1 MVERLNGIEKVRGS
15 TPLISTNKKTS
26 QTYHFVKSG
35 TIVLGLPKGSLQES
49 TFALF
54 KRAGFDVSCSS
65 RSYIPSIND
74 DEIACRLLRPQ
85 EMSRYVELG
94 LLDAG
99 ICGYDWVYENGS
111 DVREICELNYS
122 KSTANPV
129 RWVLAVPNDSK
140 IKTVKDL
147 EGKRISTEAIGLTKR
162 YLKKHGVK
170 ADVEFSWG
178 ATEVKAPELVDA
190 IVDLTET
197 GSSLRANNLRIVDT
211 ILVSTT
217 RFIANKDSWKSP
229 AKRRKLEQLQMLLT
243 GALEARRRVLLKC
256 NAPSKSLDKVTSIM
270 PSLHA
275 PTVNALHGGDWF
287 AVESVV
293 EEGLVRDL
301 IPRLIAAGATG
312 IIELPLNK
320 IIY

>member
-1 MVERLNGIEKVRGS
+1 MA
-15 TPLISTNKKTS
+15 
-26 QTYHFVKSG
+26 
-35 TIVLGLPKGSLQES
+35 IVLGLPKGSLQES

-54 KRAGFDVSCSS
+54 KRAGFTVTCSS
-65 RSYIPSIND
+65 RSYVPSID
-74 DEIACRLLRPQ
+74 DEEITCRLLRPQ

-111 DVREICELNYS
+111 DVQEICELNYS
-122 KSTANPV
+122 KATSNPV

-140 IKTVKDL
+140 IKSVKDL
-147 EGKRISTEAIGLTKR
+147 QGKRISTEAMGLVKR

-211 ILVSTT
+211 ILTSTT
-217 RFIANKDSWKSP
+217 RFIANKKSWKCA
-229 AKRRKLEQLQMLLT
+229 AKRAKLEQLKMLLT
-243 GALEARRRVLLKC
+243 GALEAQRRVLLKC
-256 NAPSKSLDKVTSIM
+256 NAPAKGLAKIVKTL
-270 PSLHA
+270 PALHA
-275 PTVNALHGGDWF
+275 PTVNKLNDENWF

-293 EEGLVRDL
+293 EEKKVRDI
-301 IPRLIAAGATG
+301 IPALTKCGATG

-320 IIY
+320 IIF

>member
-1 MVERLNGIEKVRGS
+1 
-15 TPLISTNKKTS
+15 
-26 QTYHFVKSG
+26 
-35 TIVLGLPKGSLQES
+35 
-49 TFALF
+49 
-54 KRAGFDVSCSS
+54 
-65 RSYIPSIND
+65 
-74 DEIACRLLRPQ
+74 
-85 EMSRYVELG
+85 MSRYVELG

-111 DVREICELNYS
+111 DVQEICELNYS
-122 KSTANPV
+122 KATSNPV

-147 EGKRISTEAIGLTKR
+147 AGKRISTEAVGLVKR
-162 YLKKHGVK
+162 YLKKNGVK

-211 ILVSTT
+211 ILTSTT
-217 RFIANKDSWKSP
+217 RFIANKSSWKNK
-229 AKRRKLEQLQMLLT
+229 AKRAKLEQLKMLLT
-243 GALEARRRVLLKC
+243 GALEAQRRVLLKC
-256 NAPSKSLDKVTSIM
+256 NAPAKALDRIVKVL

-275 PTVNALHGGDWF
+275 PTVNRLNDENWF

-293 EEGLVRDL
+293 EEKMVRDL
-301 IPRLIAAGATG
+301 IPALTSAGATG

-320 IIY
+320 IIF

>member
-1 MVERLNGIEKVRGS
+1 MS
-15 TPLISTNKKTS
+15 
-26 QTYHFVKSG
+26 
-35 TIVLGLPKGSLQES
+35 IVLGLPKGSLQES

-54 KRAGFDVSCSS
+54 KRAGFNVTCSS
-65 RSYIPSIND
+65 RSYTPSID
-74 DEIACRLLRPQ
+74 DEEIKCRLLRPQ

-99 ICGYDWVYENGS
+99 ICGWDWVYENGS
-111 DVREICELNYS
+111 DVQEVCELNYS
-122 KSTANPV
+122 KATSNPV

-140 IKTVKDL
+140 IKSVKDL
-147 EGKRISTEAIGLTKR
+147 AGKRISTEAVGLVKR
-162 YLKKHGVK
+162 YLKKNHVK

-217 RFIANKDSWKSP
+217 RFIANKASWRNR
-229 AKRRKLEQLQMLLT
+229 AKRAKLEQLRTLLT
-243 GALEARRRVLLKC
+243 GALEAQRRVLLKC
-256 NAPSKSLDKVTSIM
+256 NAPKTSLDRVVKAM
-270 PSLHA
+270 PALHA
-275 PTVNALHGGDWF
+275 PTVNKLNDENWF

-293 EEGLVRDL
+293 EEKKVRDL
-301 IPRLIAAGATG
+301 IPALTRCGATG

-320 IIY
+320 IIF

>member
-1 MVERLNGIEKVRGS
+1 MSI
-15 TPLISTNKKTS
+15 I
-26 QTYHFVKSG
+26 
-35 TIVLGLPKGSLQES
+35 LGLPKGSLQES

-54 KRAGFDVSCSS
+54 KRAGFNVTCSS
-65 RSYIPSIND
+65 RSYTPVIDD
-74 DEIACRLLRPQ
+74 DEIKCRLLRPQ

-111 DVREICELNYS
+111 DVHEVCELNYS
-122 KSTANPV
+122 KATSNPV

-147 EGKRISTEAIGLTKR
+147 NGKRISTEAIGLTKR
-162 YLKKHGVK
+162 YLKEHGVK

-211 ILVSTT
+211 ILTSTT
-217 RFIANKDSWKSP
+217 RLVANKKSWKNA
-229 AKRRKLEQLQMLLT
+229 AKRAKLEQLKMLLT
-243 GALEARRRVLLKC
+243 GALQAQRQVLLKC
-256 NAPSKSLDKVTSIM
+256 NAPAKALAKVVKVL
-270 PSLHA
+270 PALHA
-275 PTVNALHGGDWF
+275 PTVNRLNDPEWHAI
-287 AVESVV
+287 ETVV
-293 EEGLVRDL
+293 EEKKVRDL
-301 IPRLIAAGATG
+301 IPQLIQAGATG
-312 IIELPLNK
+312 IIEVPLNK
-320 IIY
+320 IIF

>member
-1 MVERLNGIEKVRGS
+1 MA
-15 TPLISTNKKTS
+15 
-26 QTYHFVKSG
+26 
-35 TIVLGLPKGSLQES
+35 IVLGLPKGSLQES

-54 KRAGFDVSCSS
+54 KRAGFNVTCSS
-65 RSYIPSIND
+65 RSYIPSID
-74 DEIACRLLRPQ
+74 DEEIRCRLLRPQ

-99 ICGYDWVYENGS
+99 ICGWDWVYENGS
-111 DVREICELNYS
+111 DVQEVCELNYS
-122 KSTANPV
+122 KATSNPV

-140 IKTVKDL
+140 IKSVKDL
-147 EGKRISTEAIGLTKR
+147 QGKRISTEAVGLVKR
-162 YLKKHGVK
+162 YLKKNGVK
-170 ADVEFSWG
+170 AEVEISWG

-217 RFIANKDSWKSP
+217 RLIANKDSWKNK
-229 AKRRKLEQLQMLLT
+229 AKRAKLEQLKMLLV
-243 GALEARRRVLLKC
+243 GALDAQKRVLVKL
-256 NAPSKSLDKVTSIM
+256 NAPAKSLDKVVKVL
-270 PSLHA
+270 PALHA
-275 PTVNALHGGDWF
+275 PTVNKLNDDAWF

-293 EEGLVRDL
+293 EEHLVRDL
-301 IPRLIAAGATG
+301 IPQLRAAGATG

-320 IIY
+320 VIF

>member
-1 MVERLNGIEKVRGS
+1 MS
-15 TPLISTNKKTS
+15 
-26 QTYHFVKSG
+26 
-35 TIVLGLPKGSLQES
+35 IVLGLPKGSLQES

-54 KRAGFDVSCSS
+54 KRAGFTVTCSS
-65 RSYIPSIND
+65 RSYVPSID
-74 DEIACRLLRPQ
+74 DEEIKCRLLRPQ

-111 DVREICELNYS
+111 YVHEICELNYS
-122 KSTANPV
+122 KATTNPV

-147 EGKRISTEAIGLTKR
+147 QGKRISTEAVGLVKR
-162 YLKKHGVK
+162 YLKKNKVS

-211 ILVSTT
+211 ILTSTT
-217 RFIANKDSWKSP
+217 RFIANKAAWKCK
-229 AKRRKLEQLQMLLT
+229 AKRAKLEQLQMLLT
-243 GALEARRRVLLKC
+243 GALEAQRRVLLKC
-256 NAPSKSLDKVTSIM
+256 NAPEKGLQQVVKVM
-270 PSLHA
+270 PALHA
-275 PTVNALHGGDWF
+275 PTVNKLDGGDWF

-293 EEGLVRDL
+293 EEKQVRDL
-301 IPRLIAAGATG
+301 IPRLTAAGATG

-320 IIY
+320 VIF

>member
-1 MVERLNGIEKVRGS
+1 MS
-15 TPLISTNKKTS
+15 
-26 QTYHFVKSG
+26 
-35 TIVLGLPKGSLQES
+35 IVLGLPKGSLQDS

-54 KRAGFDVSCSS
+54 KRAGFNVTCSS
-65 RSYIPSIND
+65 RSYTPTID
-74 DEIACRLLRPQ
+74 DEEIKCRLLRPQ

-99 ICGYDWVYENGS
+99 ICGWDWVYENGS
-111 DVREICELNYS
+111 DVQEVCELNYS
-122 KSTANPV
+122 KATSNPV

-140 IKTVKDL
+140 IKSVKDL
-147 EGKRISTEAIGLTKR
+147 QGKRISTEAVGLVKR
-162 YLKKHGVK
+162 YLKKNHVK

-217 RFIANKDSWKSP
+217 RFIANKASWKNK
-229 AKRRKLEQLQMLLT
+229 AKRAKLEQLRTLLV
-243 GALEARRRVLLKC
+243 GALEAQRRVLLKC
-256 NAPSKSLDKVTSIM
+256 NAPKSSLDRVVKAM
-270 PSLHA
+270 PALHA

-293 EEGLVRDL
+293 EERKVRDL
-301 IPRLIAAGATG
+301 IPALKSAGATG

-320 IIY
+320 IIF

>member
-1 MVERLNGIEKVRGS
+1 MA
-15 TPLISTNKKTS
+15 
-26 QTYHFVKSG
+26 
-35 TIVLGLPKGSLQES
+35 IVLGLPKGSLQDS

-54 KRAGFDVSCSS
+54 KRAGFNVTCSS
-65 RSYIPSIND
+65 RSYTPVIDD
-74 DEIACRLLRPQ
+74 DEIKCRLLRPQ

-111 DVREICELNYS
+111 DVEEICELNYS
-122 KSTANPV
+122 KATSNPV
-129 RWVLAVPNDSK
+129 RWVLAVPNDSP

-147 EGKRISTEAIGLTKR
+147 EGKRISTEAMGLVKR
-162 YLKKHGVK
+162 YLAANGVK

-211 ILVSTT
+211 ILTSTT
-217 RFIANKDSWKSP
+217 RFIANKTAWADD
-229 AKRRKLEQLQMLLT
+229 AKRAKLEQLKMLLL
-243 GALEARRRVLLKC
+243 GALEAQRRVLLKC
-256 NAPSKSLDKVTSIM
+256 NAPASSLDAVVAAL
-270 PSLHA
+270 PALHA
-275 PTVNALHGGDWF
+275 PTVNKLNDAQWY

-293 EEGLVRDL
+293 EEKRVREL
-301 IPRLIAAGATG
+301 IPVLRQAGATG

>member
-1 MVERLNGIEKVRGS
+1 MA
-15 TPLISTNKKTS
+15 
-26 QTYHFVKSG
+26 
-35 TIVLGLPKGSLQES
+35 IVLGLPKGSLQES

-54 KRAGFDVSCSS
+54 KRAGFAVSCSS
-65 RSYIPSIND
+65 RSYYPSID
-74 DEIACRLLRPQ
+74 DEEIKCRLLRPQ

-111 DVREICELNYS
+111 DVVDVCELSYS
-122 KSTANPV
+122 KATSNPV

-140 IKTVKDL
+140 VKTVKDL
-147 EGKRISTEAIGLTKR
+147 RGKRISTEAVGIVNR
-162 YLKKHGVK
+162 YLKANGVK

-211 ILVSTT
+211 ILTSTT
-217 RFIANKDSWKSP
+217 RLIANKKAWRDK
-229 AKRRKLEQLQMLLT
+229 AKRAKIEQLKMLLT
-243 GALEARRRVLLKC
+243 AALDAQKRVLLKL
-256 NAPSKSLDKVTSIM
+256 NAPAQKLEKVTAAL
-270 PSLHA
+270 PALHA
-275 PTVNALHGGDWF
+275 PTVNKLNDADWF

-293 EEGLVRDL
+293 EERQVRDL
-301 IPRLIAAGATG
+301 VPVLKAAGATG

-320 IIY
+320 IIF

>member
-1 MVERLNGIEKVRGS
+1 MA
-15 TPLISTNKKTS
+15 
-26 QTYHFVKSG
+26 
-35 TIVLGLPKGSLQES
+35 IVLGLPKGSLQES

-54 KRAGFDVSCSS
+54 KRAGFNVSCSS
-65 RSYIPSIND
+65 RSYYPSID
-74 DEIACRLLRPQ
+74 DEEIKCRLLRPQ

-99 ICGYDWVYENGS
+99 ICGWDWVYENGS
-111 DVREICELNYS
+111 DVEDVCELNYS
-122 KSTANPV
+122 KATSNPV

-140 IKTVKDL
+140 VKTVKDL
-147 EGKRISTEAIGLTKR
+147 QGKRISTEALGIVKR
-162 YLKKHGVK
+162 YLKKNGVK

-211 ILVSTT
+211 ILTSTT
-217 RFIANKDSWKSP
+217 RLIANKKAMKCK
-229 AKRRKLEQLQMLLT
+229 AKREKIEQLKMLLLA
-243 GALEARRRVLLKC
+243 ALEAQKRVLLKL
-256 NAPSKSLDKVTSIM
+256 NAPAKKLEKITAAL
-270 PSLHA
+270 PALHA
-275 PTVNALHGGDWF
+275 PTVNRLNDEGWF

-293 EEGLVRDL
+293 EERQVRDL
-301 IPRLIAAGATG
+301 VPVLKTAGATG

-320 IIY
+320 IIF

>member
-1 MVERLNGIEKVRGS
+1 MAI
-15 TPLISTNKKTS
+15 I
-26 QTYHFVKSG
+26 
-35 TIVLGLPKGSLQES
+35 LGLPKGSLQES

-54 KRAGFDVSCSS
+54 KRAGFNVTCSS
-65 RSYIPSIND
+65 RSYVPVID
-74 DEIACRLLRPQ
+74 DEEIKCRLLRPQ

-111 DVREICELNYS
+111 DVQEVCELSYS
-122 KSTANPV
+122 KQTSNPV

-147 EGKRISTEAIGLTKR
+147 KGKRIATEAVGLVKR
-162 YLKKHGVK
+162 YLKKNKVN

-211 ILVSTT
+211 ILTSTT
-217 RFIANKDSWKSP
+217 RLIANKKSWKNA
-229 AKRRKLEQLQMLLT
+229 AKRTKLEQLKMLLT
-243 GALEARRRVLLKC
+243 GALEAQRRVLLKC
-256 NAPSKSLDKVTSIM
+256 NASAKALSKVVKEL
-270 PSLHA
+270 PALHA
-275 PTVNALHGGDWF
+275 PTVNRLNDEGWY

-293 EEGLVRDL
+293 EERKVRDL
-301 IPRLIAAGATG
+301 IPALTKAGATG

-320 IIY
+320 IIF

>member
-1 MVERLNGIEKVRGS
+1 ME
-15 TPLISTNKKTS
+15 
-26 QTYHFVKSG
+26 
-35 TIVLGLPKGSLQES
+35 IVLGLPKGSLQES

-54 KRAGFDVSCSS
+54 KRAGFTVTCSS
-65 RSYIPSIND
+65 RSYVPSIDD
-74 DEIACRLLRPQ
+74 DEIKCRLLRPQ

-111 DVREICELNYS
+111 DVHEVCELNYS
-122 KSTANPV
+122 KATSNPV
-129 RWVLAVPNDSK
+129 RWVLAVPNDSR
-140 IKTVKDL
+140 IRTVKDL
-147 EGKRISTEAIGLTKR
+147 KGKRIATEAVGLVKR
-162 YLKKHGVK
+162 YLKKNGGK

-211 ILVSTT
+211 ILTSTT
-217 RFIANKDSWKSP
+217 RLIANRKSWKNA
-229 AKRRKLEQLQMLLT
+229 AKRAKLEQLRMLLT
-243 GALEARRRVLLKC
+243 GALEAQRRVLLKC
-256 NAPSKSLDKVTSIM
+256 NAPAKSLAAVVKAL
-270 PSLHA
+270 PALHA
-275 PTVNALHGGDWF
+275 PTVNKLNDEAWF

-293 EEGLVRDL
+293 EERKVRDL
-301 IPRLIAAGATG
+301 IPALTRSGATG

-320 IIY
+320 IIF

>member
-1 MVERLNGIEKVRGS
+1 MA
-15 TPLISTNKKTS
+15 
-26 QTYHFVKSG
+26 
-35 TIVLGLPKGSLQES
+35 IVLGLPKGSLQES

-54 KRAGFDVSCSS
+54 KRAGFNIACSS
-65 RSYIPSIND
+65 RSYVPSIDD
-74 DEIACRLLRPQ
+74 DEIKCRLLRPQ

-99 ICGYDWVYENGS
+99 ICGYDWIYENGS
-111 DVREICELNYS
+111 DVQEVCELNYS
-122 KSTANPV
+122 KATSNPV

-147 EGKRISTEAIGLTKR
+147 NGKRISTEAMGLVKR
-162 YLKKHGVK
+162 YLKQHGVK

-211 ILVSTT
+211 ILTSTT
-217 RFIANKDSWKSP
+217 RFIANRKSWRNK
-229 AKRRKLEQLQMLLT
+229 AKRAKIEQLQMLLT
-243 GALEARRRVLLKC
+243 GALEAQRRVLLKC
-256 NAPSKSLDKVTSIM
+256 NAPAKTLDKVVKVL
-270 PSLHA
+270 PALHA
-275 PTVNALHGGDWF
+275 PTVNRLNDENWY

-293 EEGLVRDL
+293 EEHKVRDL
-301 IPRLIAAGATG
+301 IPCLTKAGATG

-320 IIY
+320 IIF

>member
-1 MVERLNGIEKVRGS
+1 MA
-15 TPLISTNKKTS
+15 
-26 QTYHFVKSG
+26 
-35 TIVLGLPKGSLQES
+35 IVLGLPKGSLQES

-54 KRAGFDVSCSS
+54 KRAGFNVSCSS
-65 RSYIPSIND
+65 RSYTPTID
-74 DEIACRLLRPQ
+74 DEEIKCRLLRPQ

-111 DVREICELNYS
+111 DVYEICELNYS
-122 KSTANPV
+122 KATSNPV

-147 EGKRISTEAIGLTKR
+147 QGKRISTEAIGLVKR

-170 ADVEFSWG
+170 AEVEFSWG

-217 RFIANKDSWKSP
+217 RFIANKASWKNK
-229 AKRRKLEQLQMLLT
+229 AKRAKLEQLRTLLV
-243 GALEARRRVLLKC
+243 GALEAQRRVLLKC
-256 NAPSKSLDKVTSIM
+256 NAPKTSLDRVVKAM
-270 PSLHA
+270 PALHA

-293 EEGLVRDL
+293 EERKVRDL
-301 IPRLIAAGATG
+301 IPALKSAGATG

-320 IIY
+320 IIF

>member
-1 MVERLNGIEKVRGS
+1 MA
-15 TPLISTNKKTS
+15 
-26 QTYHFVKSG
+26 
-35 TIVLGLPKGSLQES
+35 IVLGLPKGSLQES

-54 KRAGFDVSCSS
+54 KRAGFTVTCSS
-65 RSYIPSIND
+65 RSYIPSID
-74 DEIACRLLRPQ
+74 DPEIKCRLLRPQ

-111 DVREICELNYS
+111 DVQEVCELNYS
-122 KSTANPV
+122 KATSNPV

-140 IKTVKDL
+140 IKSVKDL
-147 EGKRISTEAIGLTKR
+147 AGKRISSEAVGLVKR
-162 YLKKHGVK
+162 YLKKNGVK

-211 ILVSTT
+211 ILTSTT
-217 RFIANKDSWKSP
+217 RLIANKKAWKVK
-229 AKRRKLEQLQMLLT
+229 AKREKLEQLKMLLL
-243 GALEARRRVLLKC
+243 GALDAQKL
-256 NAPSKSLDKVTSIM
+256 NAPAKKLEKVTAAL
-270 PSLHA
+270 PALHA
-275 PTVNALHGGDWF
+275 PTVNKLNDADWF

-293 EEGLVRDL
+293 EERQVRDL
-301 IPRLIAAGATG
+301 IPVLRAAGATG

-320 IIY
+320 VIF

>member
-1 MVERLNGIEKVRGS
+1 MA
-15 TPLISTNKKTS
+15 
-26 QTYHFVKSG
+26 
-35 TIVLGLPKGSLQES
+35 IVLGLPKGSLQES

-54 KRAGFDVSCSS
+54 KRAGFNVTCSS
-65 RSYIPSIND
+65 RSYIPSID
-74 DEIACRLLRPQ
+74 DEEIKCRLLRPQ

-111 DVREICELNYS
+111 DVHEICELNYS
-122 KSTANPV
+122 KATSNPV

-140 IKTVKDL
+140 IKKVEDL
-147 EGKRISTEAIGLTKR
+147 EGKRISTEAMGLVKR
-162 YLKKHGVK
+162 YLKQHGVK

-211 ILVSTT
+211 ILTSTT
-217 RFIANKDSWKSP
+217 RFIANKQSWKNK
-229 AKRRKLEQLQMLLT
+229 AKRAKLEQLKMLLT
-243 GALEARRRVLLKC
+243 GALEAQRRVLLKC
-256 NAPSKSLDKVTSIM
+256 NAPEKSLARVVKVL
-270 PSLHA
+270 PALHA
-275 PTVNALHGGDWF
+275 PTVNKLNGEGWY

-293 EEGLVRDL
+293 EEKKVREI
-301 IPRLIAAGATG
+301 IPSLTAAGATG

-320 IIY
+320 IIF

>member
-1 MVERLNGIEKVRGS
+1 MA
-15 TPLISTNKKTS
+15 
-26 QTYHFVKSG
+26 
-35 TIVLGLPKGSLQES
+35 IVLGLPKGSLQES

-54 KRAGFDVSCSS
+54 KRAGFAVLCSS
-65 RSYIPSIND
+65 RSYYPSID
-74 DEIACRLLRPQ
+74 DEEIKCRLLRPQ

-111 DVREICELNYS
+111 DVVDICELNYS
-122 KSTANPV
+122 KATSNPV

-147 EGKRISTEAIGLTKR
+147 KGKRISTEALGIVNR
-162 YLKKHGVK
+162 YLKANGVK
-170 ADVEFSWG
+170 ANVEFSWG

-211 ILVSTT
+211 ILTSTT
-217 RFIANKDSWKSP
+217 RLIANKKAWKDK
-229 AKRRKLEQLQMLLT
+229 AKRAKIEQLKMLLT
-243 GALEARRRVLLKC
+243 AALDAQKRVLIKL
-256 NAPSKSLDKVTSIM
+256 NAPAKKLEKITAAL
-270 PSLHA
+270 PALHA
-275 PTVNALHGGDWF
+275 PTVNRLNDADWY

-293 EEGLVRDL
+293 EERQVRDL
-301 IPRLIAAGATG
+301 VPVLKAAGATG

-320 IIY
+320 IIF

>member
-1 MVERLNGIEKVRGS
+1 MS
-15 TPLISTNKKTS
+15 
-26 QTYHFVKSG
+26 
-35 TIVLGLPKGSLQES
+35 IVLGLPKGSLQES

-54 KRAGFDVSCSS
+54 KRAGFNVTCSS
-65 RSYIPSIND
+65 RSYTPTID
-74 DEIACRLLRPQ
+74 DEEIKCRLLRPQ

-99 ICGYDWVYENGS
+99 ICGWDWVYENGS
-111 DVREICELNYS
+111 DVQEICELNYS
-122 KSTANPV
+122 KATSNPV

-140 IKTVKDL
+140 IKSVKDL
-147 EGKRISTEAIGLTKR
+147 AGKRISTEAVGLVKR
-162 YLKKHGVK
+162 YLKKNHVK

-217 RFIANKDSWKSP
+217 RFIANKASWRNK
-229 AKRRKLEQLQMLLT
+229 AKRAKLEQLRTLLT
-243 GALEARRRVLLKC
+243 GALEAQRRVLLKC
-256 NAPSKSLDKVTSIM
+256 NAPKTSLDRVVKAM
-270 PSLHA
+270 PALHA

-293 EEGLVRDL
+293 EERKVRDL
-301 IPRLIAAGATG
+301 IPALKSAGATG

-320 IIY
+320 IIF

>member
-1 MVERLNGIEKVRGS
+1 MS
-15 TPLISTNKKTS
+15 
-26 QTYHFVKSG
+26 
-35 TIVLGLPKGSLQES
+35 IVLGLPKGSLQES

-54 KRAGFDVSCSS
+54 KRAGFTVTCSS
-65 RSYIPSIND
+65 RSYVPSID
-74 DEIACRLLRPQ
+74 DEEIKCRLLRPQ

-111 DVREICELNYS
+111 DVHEICELNYS
-122 KSTANPV
+122 KATTNPV

-147 EGKRISTEAIGLTKR
+147 QGKRISTEAVGLVKR
-162 YLKKHGVK
+162 YLKKNKVS

-197 GSSLRANNLRIVDT
+197 GSSLRANNLRIVDPSLT
-211 ILVSTT
+211 STT
-217 RFIANKDSWKSP
+217 RFIANKAAWKCK
-229 AKRRKLEQLQMLLT
+229 AKRAKLEQLQMLLT
-243 GALEARRRVLLKC
+243 GALEAQRRVLLKC
-256 NAPSKSLDKVTSIM
+256 NAPEKGLQQVVKVM
-270 PSLHA
+270 PALHA
-275 PTVNALHGGDWF
+275 PTVNKLDGGDWF

-293 EEGLVRDL
+293 EEKQVRDL
-301 IPRLIAAGATG
+301 IPRLTAAGATG

-320 IIY
+320 VIF

>member
-1 MVERLNGIEKVRGS
+1 MA
-15 TPLISTNKKTS
+15 
-26 QTYHFVKSG
+26 
-35 TIVLGLPKGSLQES
+35 IVLGLPKGSLQES

-54 KRAGFDVSCSS
+54 KRAGFTVTCSS
-65 RSYIPSIND
+65 RSYIPSID
-74 DEIACRLLRPQ
+74 DPEITCRLLRPQ

-111 DVREICELNYS
+111 DVQEVCELNYS
-122 KSTANPV
+122 KATSNPV

-140 IKTVKDL
+140 IKSVKDL
-147 EGKRISTEAIGLTKR
+147 AGKRISSEAVGLVKR
-162 YLKKHGVK
+162 YLKQNGVK

-211 ILVSTT
+211 ILTSTT
-217 RFIANKDSWKSP
+217 RLIANKKSWKSA
-229 AKRRKLEQLQMLLT
+229 AKRAKLEQLKMLLT
-243 GALEARRRVLLKC
+243 GALEAQKRVLLKL
-256 NAPSKSLDKVTSIM
+256 NAPAKKLDKVTAAL
-270 PSLHA
+270 PALHA
-275 PTVNALHGGDWF
+275 PTVNKLNDPDWF

-293 EEGLVRDL
+293 EERQVRDL
-301 IPRLIAAGATG
+301 IPVLRAAGATG

-320 IIY
+320 VIF

>member
-1 MVERLNGIEKVRGS
+1 MA
-15 TPLISTNKKTS
+15 
-26 QTYHFVKSG
+26 
-35 TIVLGLPKGSLQES
+35 IVLGLPKGSLQES

-54 KRAGFDVSCSS
+54 KRAGFAVSCSS
-65 RSYIPSIND
+65 RSYYPSID
-74 DEIACRLLRPQ
+74 DEEIKCRLLRPQ

-111 DVREICELNYS
+111 DVVDVCELSYS
-122 KSTANPV
+122 KATSNPV

-147 EGKRISTEAIGLTKR
+147 KGKRISTEAIGIVKR
-162 YLKKHGVK
+162 YLKANGVK

-211 ILVSTT
+211 ILTSTT
-217 RFIANKDSWKSP
+217 RFIANKASWKNR
-229 AKRRKLEQLQMLLT
+229 AKRAKLEQLKMLLT
-243 GALEARRRVLLKC
+243 GALEAQRRVLLKC
-256 NAPSKSLDKVTSIM
+256 NAPAKTLAKVVKVL
-270 PSLHA
+270 PALHA
-275 PTVNALHGGDWF
+275 PTVNKLNDENWF

-293 EEGLVRDL
+293 EEKQVRDL
-301 IPRLIAAGATG
+301 IPELTKNGATG

-320 IIY
+320 IIF

>member
-1 MVERLNGIEKVRGS
+1 MA
-15 TPLISTNKKTS
+15 
-26 QTYHFVKSG
+26 
-35 TIVLGLPKGSLQES
+35 IVLGLPKGSLQES

-54 KRAGFDVSCSS
+54 KRAGFAVSCSS
-65 RSYIPSIND
+65 RSYYPSID
-74 DEIACRLLRPQ
+74 DEEIKCRLLRPQ

-111 DVREICELNYS
+111 DVVDVCELSYS
-122 KSTANPV
+122 KATSNPV

-140 IKTVKDL
+140 IRTVKDL
-147 EGKRISTEAIGLTKR
+147 KGKRISTEAIGIVNR
-162 YLKKHGVK
+162 YLKANGVK

-211 ILVSTT
+211 ILTSTT
-217 RFIANKDSWKSP
+217 RLIANKKAWRDK
-229 AKRRKLEQLQMLLT
+229 AKRAKIEQLKMLLT
-243 GALEARRRVLLKC
+243 AALDAQKRVLIKL
-256 NAPSKSLDKVTSIM
+256 NAPAKKLEKITAAL
-270 PSLHA
+270 PALHA
-275 PTVNALHGGDWF
+275 PTVNKLNDADWF

-293 EEGLVRDL
+293 EERQVRDL
-301 IPRLIAAGATG
+301 VPVLKAAGATG

-320 IIY
+320 IIF

>member
-1 MVERLNGIEKVRGS
+1 MA
-15 TPLISTNKKTS
+15 
-26 QTYHFVKSG
+26 
-35 TIVLGLPKGSLQES
+35 IVLGLPKGSLQES

-54 KRAGFDVSCSS
+54 KRAGFAVSCSS
-65 RSYIPSIND
+65 RSYYPSID
-74 DEIACRLLRPQ
+74 DEEIKCRLLRPQ

-111 DVREICELNYS
+111 DVMDVCELSYS
-122 KSTANPV
+122 KATSNPV

-147 EGKRISTEAIGLTKR
+147 KGKRISTEAIGIVKR
-162 YLKKHGVK
+162 YLKANGVK

-211 ILVSTT
+211 ILTSTT
-217 RFIANKDSWKSP
+217 RLIANKKAWRDK
-229 AKRRKLEQLQMLLT
+229 AKRAKIEQLKMLLT
-243 GALEARRRVLLKC
+243 AALDAQKRVLIKL
-256 NAPSKSLDKVTSIM
+256 NAPAKKLEKITAAL
-270 PSLHA
+270 PALHA
-275 PTVNALHGGDWF
+275 PTVNRLNDADWF

-293 EEGLVRDL
+293 EERLVRGLVPVL
-301 IPRLIAAGATG
+301 KAAGATG

-320 IIY
+320 IIF

>member
-1 MVERLNGIEKVRGS
+1 MS
-15 TPLISTNKKTS
+15 
-26 QTYHFVKSG
+26 
-35 TIVLGLPKGSLQES
+35 IVLGLPKGSLQDS

-54 KRAGFDVSCSS
+54 KRAGFNVTCSS
-65 RSYIPSIND
+65 RSYTPSID
-74 DEIACRLLRPQ
+74 DEEIKCRLLRPQ

-111 DVREICELNYS
+111 DVQEICELNYS
-122 KSTANPV
+122 KATSNPV

-140 IKTVKDL
+140 IKSVKDL
-147 EGKRISTEAIGLTKR
+147 AGKRISTEAVGLVKR
-162 YLKKHGVK
+162 YLKKNHVK

-217 RFIANKDSWKSP
+217 RFIANKASWRNK
-229 AKRRKLEQLQMLLT
+229 AKRAKLEQLRTLLT
-243 GALEARRRVLLKC
+243 GALEAQRRVLLKC
-256 NAPSKSLDKVTSIM
+256 NAPKTSLNRVVKAM
-270 PSLHA
+270 PALHA
-275 PTVNALHGGDWF
+275 PTVNALHGGDWY

-293 EEGLVRDL
+293 EERKVRDL
-301 IPRLIAAGATG
+301 IPALQSAGATG

-320 IIY
+320 IIF

>member
-1 MVERLNGIEKVRGS
+1 MSI
-15 TPLISTNKKTS
+15 I
-26 QTYHFVKSG
+26 
-35 TIVLGLPKGSLQES
+35 LGLPKGSLQES

-54 KRAGFDVSCSS
+54 KRAGFSVTCSS
-65 RSYIPSIND
+65 RSYIPSID
-74 DEIACRLLRPQ
+74 DPEIKCRLLRPQ

-111 DVREICELNYS
+111 DVQEVCELNYS
-122 KSTANPV
+122 KATSNPV

-140 IKTVKDL
+140 IKSVKDL
-147 EGKRISTEAIGLTKR
+147 EGKRISSEAVGLVRR
-162 YLKKHGVK
+162 YLKKNGVK

-211 ILVSTT
+211 ILTSTT
-217 RFIANKDSWKSP
+217 RLIANKKSWKDKK
-229 AKRRKLEQLQMLLT
+229 KRAKLEQLQMLLV
-243 GALEARRRVLLKC
+243 GALDAQKRVLLKL
-256 NAPSKSLDKVTSIM
+256 NAPAKKLDKITAAL
-270 PSLHA
+270 PALHA
-275 PTVNALHGGDWF
+275 PTVNKLDDADWF

-293 EEGLVRDL
+293 EEGKVRDL
-301 IPRLIAAGATG
+301 IPVLRAAGATG
-312 IIELPLNK
+312 IIELALNK
-320 IIY
+320 VIF

>member
-1 MVERLNGIEKVRGS
+1 MA
-15 TPLISTNKKTS
+15 
-26 QTYHFVKSG
+26 
-35 TIVLGLPKGSLQES
+35 IVLGLPKGSLQES

-54 KRAGFDVSCSS
+54 KRAGFTVTCSS
-65 RSYIPSIND
+65 RSYIPSID
-74 DEIACRLLRPQ
+74 DPEIKCRLLRPQ

-111 DVREICELNYS
+111 DVQEVCELNYS
-122 KSTANPV
+122 KATSNPV

-140 IKTVKDL
+140 IKSVKDL
-147 EGKRISTEAIGLTKR
+147 AGKRISSEAVGLVKR
-162 YLKKHGVK
+162 YLKQNGVK

-211 ILVSTT
+211 ILTSTT
-217 RFIANKDSWKSP
+217 RFIANKKAWKVK
-229 AKRRKLEQLQMLLT
+229 AKRAKLEQLKMLLT
-243 GALEARRRVLLKC
+243 GALEAQKRVLLKL
-256 NAPSKSLDKVTSIM
+256 NAPAKKLDRVTAAL
-270 PSLHA
+270 PALHA
-275 PTVNALHGGDWF
+275 PTVNKLNDPEWF

-293 EEGLVRDL
+293 EERLVRDL
-301 IPRLIAAGATG
+301 IPVLRAAGATG

-320 IIY
+320 VIF

>member
-1 MVERLNGIEKVRGS
+1 MA
-15 TPLISTNKKTS
+15 
-26 QTYHFVKSG
+26 
-35 TIVLGLPKGSLQES
+35 IVLGLPKGSLQES

-54 KRAGFDVSCSS
+54 KRAGFNVTCSS
-65 RSYIPSIND
+65 RSYTPTID
-74 DEIACRLLRPQ
+74 DEEIKCRLLRPQ

-111 DVREICELNYS
+111 DVQEICELNYS
-122 KSTANPV
+122 KATSNPV

-140 IKTVKDL
+140 IKSVKDL
-147 EGKRISTEAIGLTKR
+147 QGKRIATEAIGLVKR
-162 YLKKHGVK
+162 YLKKNGVK

-190 IVDLTET
+190 IADLTET

-211 ILVSTT
+211 ILTSTT
-217 RFIANKDSWKSP
+217 RFIANKAAWKNK
-229 AKRRKLEQLQMLLT
+229 AKRAKLEQLKMLLV
-243 GALEARRRVLLKC
+243 GALDAQKRVLLKL
-256 NAPSKSLDKVTSIM
+256 NAPSKNLAKITAAL
-270 PSLHA
+270 PALHA
-275 PTVNALHGGDWF
+275 PTVNKLNDADWF

-293 EEGLVRDL
+293 EEHQVRDL
-301 IPRLIAAGATG
+301 IPVLRNAGATG

-320 IIY
+320 VIF